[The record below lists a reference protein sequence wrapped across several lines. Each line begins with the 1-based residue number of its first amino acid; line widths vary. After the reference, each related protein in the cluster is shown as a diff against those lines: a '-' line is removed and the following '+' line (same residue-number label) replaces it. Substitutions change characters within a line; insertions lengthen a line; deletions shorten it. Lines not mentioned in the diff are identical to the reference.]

1 MKKYFLLFSCI
12 IIALSACKKGDVVAA
27 QAAVDDEKIQAYIQ
41 ENYVLTNGFVKDPSG
56 VYYMIVTPGTGA
68 YPTLTSN
75 VKIAY
80 TGKYLDGQTF
90 QSAPSGT
97 YLLSTLVQGFQIGIP
112 HINGLGRII
121 LIIPSGLGYG
131 PAGSGSIPPN
141 ACLVFTVDLLGFY

>member
-1 MKKYFLLFSCI
+1 MKKYFLLFSVFI
-12 IIALSACKKGDVVAA
+12 ITLSACKKGDVVAT
-27 QAAVDDEKIQAYIQ
+27 QATVDDEKIQAYLGA
-41 ENYVLTNGFVKDPSG
+41 NYGLNNSFVKDPSG
-56 VYYMIVTPGTGA
+56 VYYMIITPGNGA

-90 QSAPSGT
+90 QMAPSGT
-97 YLLSTLVQGFQIGIP
+97 YLLSSLVQGFQIGIP
-112 HINGLGRII
+112 HINGLGRIL

-141 ACLVFTVDLLGFY
+141 SCLVFTVDLLGFF